1 MRSRSTAQ
9 VLADATTA
17 LTQQHDVNGTLARL
31 VRDCAELLS
40 AQAVGVLV
48 LDGHGQ
54 LDLLSST
61 SHQAAE
67 LEMFQIQQDS
77 GPCVEAIRT
86 GQLIS
91 VVDPCELSDRW
102 PQVGP
107 AILAAGFHTV
117 HAYPLR
123 WHGHTLGAM
132 NVFHTTTQAADAD
145 SVLLGQ
151 TFADIATIAI
161 TQSADDI
168 TLDQI
173 SHRLQQA
180 LEGRSTIEQA
190 KGVLAY
196 QHNLDMAAA
205 YEHLL
210 NLIPLNGTLTAT
222 AAAVITRAHQR
233 PNAQ

>member
-1 MRSRSTAQ
+1 M
-9 VLADATTA
+9 VD
-17 LTQQHDVNGTLARL
+17 
-31 VRDCAELLS
+31 
-40 AQAVGVLV
+40 AVGVLV

-67 LEMFQIQQDS
+67 LETFQIQQDS
-77 GPCVEAIRT
+77 GPCIEAIRT

-91 VVDPCELSDRW
+91 VTAPGELSERW

-107 AILAAGFHTV
+107 AILAAGFRCV

-132 NVFHTTTQAADAD
+132 NVFHTTTQAAAGDC
-145 SVLLGQ
+145 VLLGQ
-151 TFADIATIAI
+151 TFADIVTIAI
-161 TQSADDI
+161 TQTTDDI

-180 LEGRSTIEQA
+180 LQGRSTIELA

-210 NLIPLNGTLTAT
+210 SLVPPGGALTAT
-222 AAAVITRAHQR
+222 AAAVIARAHQR
-233 PNAQ
+233 PNEQ